1 MSVFFLKF
9 RVLLSKFDSFQKEE
23 NMSLVKVSQAEGR
36 VPVTVFELQ
45 DRVNLGNT
53 AELEQATRDAYAS
66 GTRDLVIDISKVD
79 SFTSAG
85 IRELLVAYKLLAGDE
100 GKKSKHVKL
109 VSPTRYVREVLEVS
123 GVADSIEIYDSL
135 EEAVA
140 SF

>member
-1 MSVFFLKF
+1 
-9 RVLLSKFDSFQKEE
+9 
-23 NMSLVKVSQAEGR
+23 MSLVTVSQTEGR
-36 VPVTVFELQ
+36 IPVTVFELQ

-53 AELEQATRDAYAS
+53 AELEQAARDAYGS
-66 GTRDLVIDISKVD
+66 GTRDLIIDISKVD

-85 IRELLVAYKLLAGDE
+85 IRALLVIYKLLAGDE
-100 GKKSKHVKL
+100 GRQSKHVKL
-109 VSPTRYVREVLEVS
+109 VSPTSYVREVLNVS

>member
-1 MSVFFLKF
+1 
-9 RVLLSKFDSFQKEE
+9 
-23 NMSLVKVSQAEGR
+23 MSLVKISQAEGR

-53 AELEQATRDAYAS
+53 AELEQAARDAYAN

-85 IRELLVAYKLLAGDE
+85 IRALLVIYKLLAGDE

-109 VSPTRYVREVLEVS
+109 VSPTSYVREVLDVS
-123 GVADSIEIYDSL
+123 GVSDSIVIYDSL
-135 EEAVA
+135 EEAVD

>member
-1 MSVFFLKF
+1 M
-9 RVLLSKFDSFQKEE
+9 
-23 NMSLVKVSQAEGR
+23 NLVKVSQAEGHI
-36 VPVTVFELQ
+36 PVTVFELQ

-53 AELEQATRDAYAS
+53 AELEQAARDAYAN

-85 IRELLVAYKLLAGDE
+85 IRALLVIYKLLAGDE
-100 GKKSKHVKL
+100 GRQSKHVKL
-109 VSPTRYVREVLEVS
+109 VSPTPYVREVLEVS
-123 GVADSIEIYDSL
+123 GVADSIEIHDTL

>member
-1 MSVFFLKF
+1 MG
-9 RVLLSKFDSFQKEE
+9 
-23 NMSLVKVSQAEGR
+23 LVKVSQAEGR

-53 AELEQATRDAYAS
+53 AELEQAGRDAYAN

-85 IRELLVAYKLLAGDE
+85 IRALLVIYKLMAGDE
-100 GKKSKHVKL
+100 GQKSKHVKL
-109 VSPTRYVREVLEVS
+109 VSPTSYVREVLEVS
-123 GVADSIEIYDSL
+123 GVADSIEIYDTL
-135 EEAVA
+135 EKAVD

>member
-1 MSVFFLKF
+1 
-9 RVLLSKFDSFQKEE
+9 
-23 NMSLVKVSQAEGR
+23 MSLVKVSQAEGR

-53 AELEQATRDAYAS
+53 AQLEQAARDAYAS
-66 GTRDLVIDISKVD
+66 GTRDLILDISKVD

-85 IRELLVAYKLLAGDE
+85 IRALLVIYKLLAGDE
-100 GKKSKHVKL
+100 GRKSRHVKL
-109 VSPTRYVREVLEVS
+109 VSPTPYVRQVLEVS
-123 GVADSIEIYDSL
+123 GVADSIEIYDTR

>member
-1 MSVFFLKF
+1 
-9 RVLLSKFDSFQKEE
+9 
-23 NMSLVKVSQAEGR
+23 MSLVKVSQAEGR

-53 AELEQATRDAYAS
+53 AELEQAAKAAYAE
-66 GTRDLVIDISKVD
+66 GTRDLIIDISKVD

-85 IRELLVAYKLLAGDE
+85 IRALLVIYKLLAGDE

-109 VSPTRYVREVLEVS
+109 VSPTPYVREVLEVS
-123 GVADSIEIYDSL
+123 GVADSIEIYDTL

>member
-1 MSVFFLKF
+1 
-9 RVLLSKFDSFQKEE
+9 
-23 NMSLVKVSQAEGR
+23 MSLVIVSQVDGH

-53 AELEQATRDAYAS
+53 AELEQAAREAYAS
-66 GTRDLVIDISKVD
+66 GARNLVLDISKVD

-85 IRELLVAYKLLAGDE
+85 IRALLVIYKLFAGEE
-100 GKKSKHVKL
+100 GRRSKRVKL
-109 VSPTRYVREVLEVS
+109 VSPTNHVREVLKVA
-123 GVADSIEIYDSL
+123 GVTDSIEIYNSL